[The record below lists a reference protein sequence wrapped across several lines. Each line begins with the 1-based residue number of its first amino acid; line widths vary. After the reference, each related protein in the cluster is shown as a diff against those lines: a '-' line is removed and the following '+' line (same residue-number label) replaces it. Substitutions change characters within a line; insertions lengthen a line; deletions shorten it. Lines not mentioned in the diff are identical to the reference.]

1 MRQRILDVCCGSRMF
16 WFDKH
21 NPDVVFMDSREI
33 SEDIPDG
40 RRIEIKPDIHGD
52 FRNIP
57 YNDNTFSLVVFDPPH
72 LKHAGKRSW
81 LVLKYGIL
89 PENWEHLIKA
99 GFVECMRVL
108 KPDGVLCMKWSDGQI
123 GTADVLRILPIKPL
137 FGFRRGRGIFLVF
150 MHPKGD

>member
-16 WFDKH
+16 WFYKH
-21 NPDVVFMDSREI
+21 NPDVVFMDNREI
-33 SEDIPDG
+33 SEDMPDG
-40 RRIEIKPDIHGD
+40 RHIEVKPDICGD

-57 YNDNTFSLVVFDPPH
+57 YNDNTFSLVIFDPPH
-72 LKHAGKRSW
+72 LTHAGKKSW
-81 LVLKYGIL
+81 LALKYGIL
-89 PENWEHLIKA
+89 PENWEHSIKA

-123 GTADVLRILPIKPL
+123 STADVLRILPIKPL
-137 FGFRRGRGIFLVF
+137 LGFRRGRGIFLIF